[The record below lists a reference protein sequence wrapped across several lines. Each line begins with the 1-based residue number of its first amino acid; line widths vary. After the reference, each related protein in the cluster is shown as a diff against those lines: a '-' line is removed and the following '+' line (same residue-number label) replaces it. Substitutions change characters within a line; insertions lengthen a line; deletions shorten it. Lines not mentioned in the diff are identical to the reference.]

1 MTTVLLGPQRFR
13 MTAGSAASTVAP
25 EGLVATVT
33 AGWRDREKD
42 DAELDGVLGGR
53 SRNLHLFTRLGHVI
67 RHDRTFAAAASAYNR
82 AVDEASGLYLLR
94 LQLALETVYATMRRS
109 AREDLVDSSLRAGLQ
124 SVRDIDAWYLW
135 VLAELEGE
143 LRAEGG
149 VDTSD
154 VIAQHRG
161 EVREILSDAA
171 LLAIAG
177 GHVSMLMRCLR
188 LFSVEPPPQL
198 PVIGWSAG
206 AMVLTDLIVLYHDK
220 GPEGVRPSEV
230 WDRGLGRATGV
241 VAMPHARRRVQLEDP
256 DRNRVIAHRFAPA
269 RILLLDDGVAIPVGD
284 DGRLPDEARV
294 VTPAGTITTIGEERT
309 AEERTAEERA
319 AVGRPEDGNRPG
331 DDTGAGGGE
340 VS

>member
-13 MTAGSAASTVAP
+13 MTAGAVANALAP
-25 EGLVATVT
+25 EGTVATVT

-53 SRNLHLFTRLGHVI
+53 SHNLHLFTRLGHVI
-67 RHDRTFAAAASAYNR
+67 RHDRGFAAAASAYNR

-94 LQLALETVYATMRRS
+94 LQHALETVYATMRRT

-135 VLAELEGE
+135 VLVELENE

-149 VDTSD
+149 VDTSE
-154 VIAQHRG
+154 VVAQHRG
-161 EVREILSDAA
+161 EVSETLAGAA

-188 LFSVEPPPQL
+188 LFSVEPAPEL

-206 AMVLTDLIVLYHDK
+206 AMVLTDLIVLAQDK
-220 GPEGVRPSEV
+220 GLEGVRPAEV
-230 WDRGLGRATGV
+230 WDRGLGRVRGV
-241 VAMPHARRRVQLEDP
+241 VAMPHARRRVHLDDT

-269 RILLLDDGVAIPVGD
+269 RIVLLDDGSKVPVGE
-284 DGRLPDEARV
+284 DGALPDDARV
-294 VTPAGTITTIGEERT
+294 VTPDGAISTI
-309 AEERTAEERA
+309 AAERA
-319 AVGRPEDGNRPG
+319 DQAAAQAAAHAAAQAEGGAV
-331 DDTGAGGGE
+331 
-340 VS
+340 